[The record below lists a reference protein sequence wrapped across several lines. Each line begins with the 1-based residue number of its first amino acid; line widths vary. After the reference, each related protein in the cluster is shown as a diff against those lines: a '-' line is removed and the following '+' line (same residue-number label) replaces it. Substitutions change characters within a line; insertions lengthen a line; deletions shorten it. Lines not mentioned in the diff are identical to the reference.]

1 MRGSGPERQGGRGP
15 RPYRRAGLAWTALS
29 VLLAGILVAL
39 GSCANPVPPS
49 GGPRDETP
57 PSIVETRPARDTVN
71 VSTDTRSVYIGFSEY
86 VERSTLTRALSIT
99 PQFDGRLRFDW
110 SGRGVSIELPSALR
124 DSTTYIFSFNTDL
137 SDAHGVSLENSV
149 TVAFATGPRI
159 DQGQIRGRVVAPR
172 QARPQA
178 QVDVFAYE
186 GAGDGPPT
194 PLPERPAYRT
204 QTGEEGTF
212 SFDYLR
218 EQRYYVL
225 AVRDNNR
232 NRRPDPGE
240 PFAVPPRPG
249 LPADSDST
257 EVPVPWLL
265 TRADTTGPQF
275 QQVTPLSRRRL
286 RLSFDE
292 PVRPGPGGTA
302 AWSLR
307 DSVAGSPVAVR
318 AAYRPPDRADA
329 LILRTAPMDSTRHT
343 LPLAPDLVVDTL
355 GQGVRPDTARFRAAA
370 RPDTARTRFQAY
382 LPEGLSADSAD
393 NHPLLPG
400 VQPGARFSQV
410 PDSSV
415 LRAVLSAR
423 DTAGAARSYRL
434 VPDEDRA
441 HRLRLQPPLRPGEI
455 VEVAVDLGPI
465 AGPDT
470 TYRRRF
476 RRVTGEILGGL
487 EGRAQLTDATYETPL
502 ATAPRRRPTAA
513 GSLATSDSVESGTAP
528 PDSTA
533 RPAPDASAPDGPV
546 VVEMIAT
553 ESTIPVASRRQT
565 VPPGSTFVFENL
577 PEGSFRFRA
586 FHDRN
591 ENGRWDGGLIR
602 PAVPAEP
609 ITWSESAT
617 DSRPR
622 WTNVLPAPL
631 RIPTLRLVEAEAPT
645 PTPDSAAA
653 DSLRPPGGQRR

>member
-1 MRGSGPERQGGRGP
+1 MTGRMRGPGPDGRGGREP
-15 RPYRRAGLAWTALS
+15 RRRAGLEWTALCAI
-29 VLLAGILVAL
+29 LGGLLVAL

-86 VERSTLTRALSIT
+86 IERSTLTRALSIT
-99 PQFDGRLRFDW
+99 PRFDGRLRFDW
-110 SGRGVSIELPSALR
+110 SGRGVAIELPSALR
-124 DSTTYIFSFNTDL
+124 DSTTYIFSFSTDL
-137 SDAHGVSLENSV
+137 TDAHGVSLETPL

-159 DQGQIRGRVVAPR
+159 NQGQIRGRVVAPR
-172 QARPQA
+172 QARPLA
-178 QVDVFAYE
+178 QVDVFAYA
-186 GAGDGPPT
+186 GDGDGPPT
-194 PLPERPAYRT
+194 PLPDRPAYRT
-204 QTGEEGTF
+204 QTGEEGGFTF
-212 SFDYLR
+212 NYLR
-218 EQRYYVL
+218 EQRYFVV

-232 NRRPDPGE
+232 NRRPDAGE
-240 PFAVPPRPG
+240 PFAVPPRPA
-249 LPADSDST
+249 LPADADST

-275 QQVTPLSRRRL
+275 QQVTPLSRQRV

-292 PVRPGPGGTA
+292 PVRPGPGEAA
-302 AWSLR
+302 AWPLR
-307 DSVAGSPVAVR
+307 DSVADAPVAVR
-318 AAYRPPDRADA
+318 AVYRPPGRADA
-329 LILRTAPMDSTRHT
+329 LVLRTAPMDSTRHT
-343 LPLAPDLVVDTL
+343 LPLTPDLVVDTL

-370 RPDTARTRFQAY
+370 RPDTTRTRFQTY
-382 LPEGLSADSAD
+382 VPEGLSPDSVG

-400 VQPGARFSQV
+400 VQPGVRFSQV

-434 VPDEDRA
+434 VPDERRA
-441 HRLRLQPPLRPGEI
+441 YRLRLRPPLGPDEI
-455 VEVAVDLGPI
+455 AEVAVDLRPI

-476 RRVTGEILGGL
+476 RRVTSEILGGL
-487 EGRAQLTDATYETPL
+487 EGRAVLADATYET
-502 ATAPRRRPTAA
+502 APMPASPRAAADSVAA
-513 GSLATSDSVESGTAP
+513 GVPDTTARPP
-528 PDSTA
+528 PDSA
-533 RPAPDASAPDGPV
+533 RADGPV

-553 ESTIPVASRRQT
+553 ESTIPVEPRQQA

-591 ENGRWDGGLIR
+591 ENGRWDGGLLR
-602 PAVPAEP
+602 PFVPAEP
-609 ITWSESAT
+609 LTWSENPT

-631 RIPTLRLVEAEAPT
+631 RIPTLRLVEAEAPA
-645 PTPDSAAA
+645 PAPDSTAP
-653 DSLRPPGGQRR
+653 DSLRPSGRRR

>member
-1 MRGSGPERQGGRGP
+1 MRGPERQDGRTP
-15 RPYRRAGLAWTALS
+15 RPRRRAGLAWTALC
-29 VLLAGILVAL
+29 VLLGGILVVL

-57 PSIVETRPARDTVN
+57 PSVVETRPARDTVN

-86 VERSTLTRALSIT
+86 VERSTLRRALSIT

-110 SGRGVSIELPSALR
+110 SGRGVNIELPSALR

-137 SDAHGVSLENSV
+137 RDAHGVSLENPL

-159 DQGQIRGRVVAPR
+159 NQGQIRGRVVAPR

-178 QVDVFAYE
+178 QVDVFAYA
-186 GAGDGPPT
+186 GGGDGPPS

-204 QTGEEGTF
+204 QTGEEGGF

-249 LPADSDST
+249 LPADADST

-275 QQVTPLSRRRL
+275 QQVTPLSRQRL

-292 PVRPGPGGTA
+292 PVRPGPGATA
-302 AWSLR
+302 AWPLR
-307 DSVAGSPVAVR
+307 DSVADGPVAVR

-343 LPLAPDLVVDTL
+343 LPLTPDLVVDTL

-382 LPEGLSADSAD
+382 LPEGLAADSVG

-415 LRAVLSAR
+415 LRAVLSAQ

-441 HRLRLQPPLRPGEI
+441 HRLRLQPPLRPGEV

-487 EGRAQLTDATYETPL
+487 EGRALLTDATYETPL
-502 ATAPRRRPTAA
+502 APGRPAA
-513 GSLATSDSVESGTAP
+513 GDSVAADTVAS
-528 PDSTA
+528 DSTA
-533 RPAPDASAPDGPV
+533 RPAPDAPPPDGPV
-546 VVEMIAT
+546 VVEMTAT

-602 PAVPAEP
+602 PSVPAEP

-631 RIPTLRLVEAEAPT
+631 RIPRLRLVGAEAPA

-653 DSLRPPGGQRR
+653 DSLRPTGGQRR

>member
-1 MRGSGPERQGGRGP
+1 MRGSGPERRGARNP
-15 RPYRRAGLAWTALS
+15 RRRVRLEWTALG
-29 VLLAGILVAL
+29 VLLGGILVAL

-86 VERSTLTRALSIT
+86 VERSTLRRALSIT

-110 SGRGVSIELPSALR
+110 SGRGVNIELPSALR
-124 DSTTYIFSFNTDL
+124 DSATYIFSFNTDL
-137 SDAHGVSLENSV
+137 SDAHGVSLENPV

-159 DQGQIRGRVVAPR
+159 NQGQIRGRVVAPR

-204 QTGEEGTF
+204 QTGEEGAF

-218 EQRYYVL
+218 EQRYYVV

-249 LPADSDST
+249 LPADADST

-292 PVRPGPGGTA
+292 PVRPGPEGTA
-302 AWSLR
+302 AWPLR
-307 DSVAGSPVAVR
+307 DSVADASVAVQ
-318 AAYRPPDRADA
+318 AVYRPSDRADA

-343 LPLAPDLVVDTL
+343 LPLGPDGVVDTL

-382 LPEGLSADSAD
+382 LPEELSADSAG

-441 HRLRLQPPLRPGEI
+441 HRLRLQPPLRPGEV

-487 EGRAQLTDATYETPL
+487 EGRARLTDATYESPL
-502 ATAPRRRPTAA
+502 ATAPDRPTAA
-513 GSLATSDSVESGTAP
+513 DSPAMDDSVAVG
-528 PDSTA
+528 PDSTT
-533 RPAPDASAPDGPV
+533 RPAPDASTPDGPV
-546 VVEMIAT
+546 VVEMIAA

-602 PAVPAEP
+602 PSVPAEP

-631 RIPTLRLVEAEAPT
+631 RIPTLRLIEPEAPT

-653 DSLRPPGGQRR
+653 DSLRPTGGQGR